1 MKNIFRGFGILLAL
15 IVCVFILSSF
25 AHARATIIIVNLDGA
40 GEGFNDPTPVA
51 PIGGNPGTTIG
62 EQRLF
67 AFNYAANLWA
77 RQLDSNVTIR
87 IQAAFNPLGTNV
99 LGSAGTLNIFRDFTP
114 QAMFPGPQFPA
125 TWYGGAIG
133 DKRAGFDL
141 NPGGNDI
148 NTQFSSDF
156 NFYLGVDRNFGTGQY
171 DLVTVLLHELGHGL
185 GFQNFVSRTTGGN
198 NGGFT
203 DIYSRYIFDNVA
215 GLFWDQ
221 MTDTQRLES
230 FVRTGSVVWTGPN
243 VTANA
248 PQVLSGLP
256 EFRVL
261 QPTNLA
267 GLYQI
272 GTAGFGPPL
281 GPVISGQLVAAL
293 DPADGSGPLET
304 DGCSPLTNPSAVS
317 GKIAL
322 IDRGTCGFAVKVKNA
337 QNAGAIAAV
346 IHNNTTGII
355 NMGGWDA
362 TITIPSVSILQT
374 DGNDLRAALPNV
386 TVEFRGNPNQLAG
399 LDSLGRV
406 RLFAPNPIQQGSSI
420 AHFDTVA
427 SRNLLMEPSINFDL
441 THNLRAPDDLT
452 VELMRDIGW
461 FPDADLD
468 GIPNKQDC
476 AMRSDVRQTVFV
488 KGVNSGA
495 PNTMMT
501 DGCTVSDRI
510 IKLPNRSGTQTE
522 FIRRLT
528 QLLDQL
534 VTQGVINSS
543 QRTAILNAANG
554 IASVSQ
560 PSKRG

>member
-1 MKNIFRGFGILLAL
+1 MKNIFRNFGVLLAS
-15 IVCVFILSSF
+15 IVCVFIFSSF
-25 AHARATIIIVNLDGA
+25 THARATIIIVNLDGI

-51 PIGGNPGTTIG
+51 PIGGNPGTTLG

-67 AFNYAANLWA
+67 AFNYAASLWA

-87 IQAAFNPLGTNV
+87 IQAAFNPLGANV

-114 QAMFPGPQFPA
+114 QGLFPGPQFPA

-133 DKRAGFDL
+133 DKRAGYDL

-156 NFYLGVDRNFGTGQY
+156 NFYLGVDKNFGPGQY

-185 GFQNFVSRTTGGN
+185 GFQNFVSRTTGAN
-198 NGGFT
+198 QSGFT
-203 DIYSRYIFDNVA
+203 DIYSRFILDVTN
-215 GLFWDQ
+215 GLYWDQ
-221 MTDTQRLES
+221 MTDQQRLDS
-230 FVRTGSVVWTGPN
+230 FVRYGKVVWTGPN

-248 PQVLSGLP
+248 SKVLNLGSPDFRVTQPSNLSGSYQ
-256 EFRVL
+256 FG
-261 QPTNLA
+261 LA
-267 GLYQI
+267 DF
-272 GTAGFGPPL
+272 GTPL
-281 GPVISGQLVAAL
+281 GNPLSGTLAATL
-293 DPADGSGPLET
+293 PL
-304 DGCSPLTNPSAVS
+304 DGCTPITNPSEIA
-317 GKIAL
+317 GKIA
-322 IDRGTCGFAVKVKNA
+322 IINRGVCAFTVKTKYA
-337 QNAGAIAAV
+337 QEAGAIGV
-346 IHNNTTGII
+346 IIHNNVAGVIGMTGT
-355 NMGGWDA
+355 DT
-362 TITIPSVSILQT
+362 TITIPTVMISLA
-374 DGNDLRAALPNV
+374 DGNSLRAAIPNV
-386 TVEFRGNPNQLAG
+386 SVQFLVDPNLLAG
-399 LDSLGRV
+399 ADVLGRV
-406 RLFAPNPIQQGSSI
+406 RLFAPNPIQTGSSI
-420 AHFDTVA
+420 AHFDTFA
-427 SRNLLMEPSINFDL
+427 SRNLLMEPSITFDL

-452 VELMRDIGW
+452 LELMRDIGW

-476 AMRSDVRQTVFV
+476 ALRSDVRQTVFV

-534 VTQGVINSS
+534 VSLSVINSS

-554 IASVSQ
+554 IAPASQ